1 MDTTLGIIGILLAFA
16 LLIFLIMKG
25 FNIFITVFICTLT
38 VALFTQTNIYEAFKV
53 NFMGDFSGFFKN
65 YFLLFLVGSLLA
77 KAMDK
82 TGAAKSIAK
91 SIIKLMGVK
100 WAFVS
105 VPLACGILCFGG
117 VSAHVCAFCVFPI
130 ALQVFKAAD
139 LPRRCIPGALCFGCS
154 TWAMIA
160 PGAVQIHNAVPSQ
173 ILGTPYTAGF
183 VNGWLACGVMLIIG
197 VIWLKKYL
205 DKAQSLGERFQA
217 IEGDDISDDDSGEP
231 LPNPLL
237 ALFPLLATIIMVN
250 LKKDG
255 QALIPVE
262 VAVLAGTVLCMV
274 LLYRYAEEDMLR
286 LTFKEGLEMAL
297 LAVTNTCAVVGFGGV
312 VSATPQFG
320 VIVNSMINLPGP
332 KLLSLLLGT
341 TVIAGICGSASGGLG
356 VATPILGP
364 AYLNMGINAASVHR
378 IMALSSSALD
388 SLPHN
393 GYIVTVTN
401 GLCRETHKSSYGLT
415 FRLTVIVPF
424 IGSLVGV
431 LLFSLFPNLP

>member
-53 NFMGDFSGFFKN
+53 NFMGGFSGFFKN

-197 VIWLKKYL
+197 VI
-205 DKAQSLGERFQA
+205 
-217 IEGDDISDDDSGEP
+217 
-231 LPNPLL
+231 
-237 ALFPLLATIIMVN
+237 
-250 LKKDG
+250 
-255 QALIPVE
+255 
-262 VAVLAGTVLCMV
+262 
-274 LLYRYAEEDMLR
+274 
-286 LTFKEGLEMAL
+286 
-297 LAVTNTCAVVGFGGV
+297 
-312 VSATPQFG
+312 
-320 VIVNSMINLPGP
+320 
-332 KLLSLLLGT
+332 
-341 TVIAGICGSASGGLG
+341 
-356 VATPILGP
+356 
-364 AYLNMGINAASVHR
+364 
-378 IMALSSSALD
+378 
-388 SLPHN
+388 
-393 GYIVTVTN
+393 
-401 GLCRETHKSSYGLT
+401 
-415 FRLTVIVPF
+415 
-424 IGSLVGV
+424 
-431 LLFSLFPNLP
+431 

>member
-1 MDTTLGIIGILLAFA
+1 
-16 LLIFLIMKG
+16 
-25 FNIFITVFICTLT
+25 
-38 VALFTQTNIYEAFKV
+38 
-53 NFMGDFSGFFKN
+53 
-65 YFLLFLVGSLLA
+65 
-77 KAMDK
+77 
-82 TGAAKSIAK
+82 
-91 SIIKLMGVK
+91 
-100 WAFVS
+100 
-105 VPLACGILCFGG
+105 
-117 VSAHVCAFCVFPI
+117 
-130 ALQVFKAAD
+130 
-139 LPRRCIPGALCFGCS
+139 
-154 TWAMIA
+154 
-160 PGAVQIHNAVPSQ
+160 
-173 ILGTPYTAGF
+173 
-183 VNGWLACGVMLIIG
+183 
-197 VIWLKKYL
+197 
-205 DKAQSLGERFQA
+205 
-217 IEGDDISDDDSGEP
+217 
-231 LPNPLL
+231 
-237 ALFPLLATIIMVN
+237 MVN

-431 LLFSLFPNLP
+431 LLFSLFPNLQ

>member
-1 MDTTLGIIGILLAFA
+1 MESTLGIIGILLGFS
-16 LLIFLIMKG
+16 LLIFLIMRG
-25 FNIFITVFICTLT
+25 FNIFLTVFICTLT

-53 NFMGDFSGFFKN
+53 DFMAGFSGFFKN

-82 TGAAKSIAK
+82 TGAAKSIAN
-91 SIIKLMGVK
+91 SIIRFMGVK
-100 WAFVS
+100 WAFAS

-173 ILGTPYTAGF
+173 TLGTPYTAGL
-183 VNGWLACGVMLIIG
+183 VNGWLACSVMLIVG
-197 VIWLKKYL
+197 VIWLKLYL
-205 DKAQSLGERFQA
+205 DKAKNAGEHFHA
-217 IEGDDISDDDSGEP
+217 IEGDDVSDNISDN
-231 LPNPLL
+231 LPHPLL
-237 ALFPLLATIIMVN
+237 ALFPLLATIVMVN

-255 QALIPVE
+255 KAFIPVE
-262 VAVLAGTVLCMV
+262 LAVLAGTVLCVV
-274 LLYRYAEEDMLR
+274 LLYRYREENMLS

-312 VSATPQFG
+312 VSATPQFAT
-320 VIVNSMINLPGP
+320 IVNSMINLPGP

-356 VATPILGP
+356 VAAPILGP
-364 AYLNMGINAASVHR
+364 AYLNMGIGAQSVHR

-424 IGSLVGV
+424 IGSLIGV
-431 LLFSLFPNLP
+431 ILFSLLPNLP